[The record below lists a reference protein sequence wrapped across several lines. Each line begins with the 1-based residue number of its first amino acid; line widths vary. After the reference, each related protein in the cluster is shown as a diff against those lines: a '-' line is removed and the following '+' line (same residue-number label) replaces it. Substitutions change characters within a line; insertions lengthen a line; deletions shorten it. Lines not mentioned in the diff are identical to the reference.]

1 MPNEAAPPVAA
12 TGYVAGEVSSPVNL
26 CGRRAKGDALES
38 LQRGAPSFE
47 GMAAFREI
55 LGRTRLVLQPY
66 LRNTDEKERMGKQDG
81 ARNGISRGTTHFLW
95 LFGRRSSGS
104 YAK

>member
-38 LQRGAPSFE
+38 LQREAPSFE
-47 GMAAFREI
+47 GMDGCLPRDTWMDPSCFAALSTKYR
-55 LGRTRLVLQPY
+55 
-66 LRNTDEKERMGKQDG
+66 
-81 ARNGISRGTTHFLW
+81 
-95 LFGRRSSGS
+95 
-104 YAK
+104 